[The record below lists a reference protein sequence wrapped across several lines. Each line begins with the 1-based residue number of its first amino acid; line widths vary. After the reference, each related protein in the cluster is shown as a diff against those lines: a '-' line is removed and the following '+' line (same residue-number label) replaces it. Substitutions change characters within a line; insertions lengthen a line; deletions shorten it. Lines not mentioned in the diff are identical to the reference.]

1 MKIIKMLIM
10 TSASAALMLS
20 PVYGASD
27 TEAYKKLESSI
38 VETEP
43 LKEGYQYYIAADDKG
58 YDWHGIFDN
67 EGNIIA
73 MAATFYD
80 RGEAEE
86 AADCYGEKI
95 YYKVPMEYRD
105 GADFY
110 QVIIPVKKGTEIEV
124 LCARP
129 ANLYED
135 GYKVIKNWD
144 MSEDGDV
151 IILRTNLTPSYM
163 VRIKQGENAGYL
175 RWSQDWYPEE
185 AVEGWNDDMEIPLP

>member
-1 MKIIKMLIM
+1 MKILKTLIL
-10 TSASAALMLS
+10 TSIFVSLVIS
-20 PVYGASD
+20 PVYGVSN
-27 TEAYKKLESSI
+27 TEAYKKLENSI
-38 VETEP
+38 TETEP

-86 AADCYGEKI
+86 AADGYGEKI

-110 QVIIPVKKGTEIEV
+110 QVIIPVKKGTEFEM

-129 ANLYED
+129 TNLYED
-135 GYKVIKNWD
+135 GYKVIKKWD

-151 IILRTNLTPSYM
+151 LILRTNLTPSYM
-163 VRIKQGENAGYL
+163 VRVKQTENVGYL
-175 RWSQDWYPEE
+175 RWSNDWYPEE
-185 AVEGWNDDMEIPLP
+185 ANEGWNDDMDIPLP